1 MEPFIKNDQYNF
13 IKAQTKV
20 LVSGHLNASDPGV
33 LKAMKAL
40 TLEKVMSLV
49 PDPSIEQRDL
59 LEPVVSIKD
68 KQDAELF
75 LARLKPFVIPFREGK
90 LSEKTLQKL
99 FPKVKKLKLPNL
111 ESINLREITYLG
123 WNDIGQERKYIVTDM
138 NGKLTG
144 IRGMFKNHSQK
155 GICTICHSISD
166 IGLFMT
172 ESKAAANGTFKN
184 RGNYI
189 CQDSQI
195 CNHNLQ
201 SEEKLHEFVEHLQ
214 NV

>member
-20 LVSGHLNASDPGV
+20 LVSGHSNASDPGV

-195 CNHNLQ
+195 CNQNLQ